1 MKRFRPS
8 MRDNYRYILL
18 ESVPLAVHPN
28 PRDIYYTITDA
39 ITALYGDALAG
50 TVACVIPYCMDRY
63 VVVRCTRGYEDM
75 VMTGIDTVY
84 SYAGS
89 PVALHPVCVSGT
101 IRTLKELIERR
112 MRYNKR
118 YEMYVLDIGE
128 ETYPVQTG
136 SALNRDLVTEE
147 EKSIKRMNPTFL
159 TTDDIGDNYD
169 E

>member
-1 MKRFRPS
+1 

-18 ESVPLAVHPN
+18 ESIPQAVHPD

-39 ITALYGDALAG
+39 ITALYGDALAA
-50 TVACVIPYCMDRY
+50 TFACVIPYCMDRY
-63 VVVRCTRGYEDM
+63 VIVRCTRGYEDK
-75 VMTGIDTVY
+75 VMTGIDTVFNH
-84 SYAGS
+84 AGR
-89 PVALHPVCVSGT
+89 PLALHPVCISGT

-112 MRYNKR
+112 MRYNIQ
-118 YEMYVLDIGE
+118 YEMFVLDIGE
-128 ETYPVQTG
+128 ETYPVQAG
-136 SALNRDLVTEE
+136 SEFRNDHAPEE